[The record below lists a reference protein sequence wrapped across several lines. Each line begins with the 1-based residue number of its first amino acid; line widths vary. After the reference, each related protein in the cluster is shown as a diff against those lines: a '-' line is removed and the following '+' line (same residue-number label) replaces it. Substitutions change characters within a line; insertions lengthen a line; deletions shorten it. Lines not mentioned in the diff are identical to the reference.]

1 MSIFRRIFIAII
13 IAIAL
18 FMPGYVGVIIYETLG
33 FVGVIVYGVI
43 IYGVVFAVAI
53 AHDFID

>member
-18 FMPGYVGVIIYETLG
+18 FIIYKALG
-33 FVGVIVYGVI
+33 FVGVI